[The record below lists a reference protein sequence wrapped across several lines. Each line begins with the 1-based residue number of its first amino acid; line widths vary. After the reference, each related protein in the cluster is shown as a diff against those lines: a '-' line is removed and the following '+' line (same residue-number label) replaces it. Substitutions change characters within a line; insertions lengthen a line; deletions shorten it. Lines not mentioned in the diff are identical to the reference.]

1 MKSACHS
8 VLAIL
13 VLPFILSGCKSK
25 EKQESQSQMAAA
37 TVPAPPAGEVLYTA
51 PSGWVAQQPSSQMRK
66 AEFRWPGVEGNEDAE
81 LAVFFFPGTGGS
93 VQANLDRWYGQFK
106 QPDGS
111 ATKERAH
118 IQKVDVNGLAV
129 TVTHVTGIYLK
140 PQSPM
145 MMGGPVDEKPNSAML
160 AAIVETANGPW
171 FFKATGP
178 EPTIAHWRPSF
189 DELVKSM
196 RVQ

>member
-1 MKSACHS
+1 MKNSS
-8 VLAIL
+8 GRRLTVLVVISL
-13 VLPFILSGCKSK
+13 IGGCQSK
-25 EKQESQSQMAAA
+25 EKQESHSQTTAAA
-37 TVPAPPAGEVLYTA
+37 QTLPAGEVTYTA
-51 PSGWVAQQPSSQMRK
+51 PAYWVAQPPSSQMRK
-66 AEFRWPGVEGNEDAE
+66 AEFRWPGVEGQQDAE

-106 QPDGS
+106 QTDGA
-111 ATKERAH
+111 ATKDRARNE
-118 IQKVDVNGLAV
+118 KVEANGLPV
-129 TVTHVTGIYLK
+129 TVTHVTGTYLK

-145 MMGGPVDEKPNSAML
+145 MMSGPVDELANYAML

-178 EPTIAHWRPSF
+178 EATIAHWRPSF
-189 DELVKSM
+189 DQFVKSF